1 MPNTATARAQERDLR
16 CQIVDTALQLFSRN
30 GYFNTSVHDI
40 RRAAGVS
47 IGAIYHHFPSKE
59 AIASALYDELVD
71 RMDQVMVDIVAAH
84 GSAHDRCRAVVAAL
98 YELAETQRE
107 MMSFILNAKHREFMP
122 DATPICSSRP
132 FGRMLDMVRE
142 GIAAGEIRQ
151 MEALVAA
158 PSLFGGPLRLL
169 QLRLDGVLTVPLP
182 SVLDTAWEC
191 AWRAVANP

>member
-1 MPNTATARAQERDLR
+1 MRRHIL
-16 CQIVDTALQLFSRN
+16 DTALLLFSRN

-59 AIASALYDELVD
+59 AIAAALYEDLVD
-71 RMDQVMVDIVAAH
+71 RMDRVMVDIVAAH
-84 GSAHDRCRAVVAAL
+84 DSAHDRCHAVVAAL
-98 YELAETQRE
+98 FGLAETQPE
-107 MMSFILNAKHREFMP
+107 MMAFILNAKHREFMP

-132 FGRMLDMVRE
+132 FERMLQMVRD
-142 GIAAGEIRQ
+142 GIAAGEIRP

-169 QLRLDGVLTVPLP
+169 QLRLDGIFGEPLP
-182 SVLDTAWEC
+182 TVLDTAWEC
-191 AWRAVANP
+191 AWRAVANR